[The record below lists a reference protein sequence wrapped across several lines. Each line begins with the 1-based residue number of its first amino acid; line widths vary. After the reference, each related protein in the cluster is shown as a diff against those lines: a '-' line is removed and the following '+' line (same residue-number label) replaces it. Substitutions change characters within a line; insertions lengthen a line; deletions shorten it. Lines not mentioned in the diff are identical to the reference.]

1 MSRLTPKQQWGFAF
15 AGLALTLLLGAVFT
29 FGSLGVPFEPKNWRA
44 LLALYAVSSFIT
56 AALLIFLLIL
66 GRTLF
71 RLWVERSKDQLG
83 ARFKTKMLVGAMAIS
98 LLPVLFMFFVS
109 YSLLN
114 RTLGR
119 WFPRPLEVASEQT
132 QALFSDFGRTQI
144 PRLHNIAHQIQPFA
158 IKPVHEFLTHAVAA
172 GADAVWLLDENG
184 NALTGGVLC
193 DDPPDVRDD
202 STCVRSNVLGKQLRV
217 LPSGLEIWEAAGA
230 AYFAARIPLSPATSA
245 HEINPNSRNSNVT
258 NSNAANS
265 AATKAPAF
273 LLTAYRTSPSFFTR
287 LELIQSQTAEY
298 YAEKQNLRA
307 LKRQMLLILLFFTT
321 LVLFSVMWVA
331 LFLSKQV
338 TVPIQALAEG
348 TREISSGNFDH
359 QVPDQVQDEL
369 GVLAR
374 SFNNMTKQL
383 RDNRSQIDQFTR
395 NLQQAVQ
402 ELERRRQLMETVL
415 ENIPTGVVSL
425 DAAGAILR
433 SNTAVTAM
441 LGPAARDKQ
450 SLDDLLGQEASRTV
464 QYLMRRSLRM
474 GVVSKE
480 IETLVS
486 GRVLHLAVTVS
497 SLGPRRANTGYVL
510 VLDDLTEMLRSQK
523 SAAWQ
528 EVARRIAHEIK
539 NPLTPIQLSA
549 QRLTRF
555 LDRRAATNATAVSP
569 HPAPIDAELTSLVQ
583 ECSRLIER
591 EVSTLAALVNEFSQ
605 FVRFPTAKLAPTD
618 ANTIVHEALEVF
630 SNRLDDVSLKTC
642 LAENLPQIRA
652 DGGLL
657 RSVVVNLIDNAA
669 ESLEHATTREI
680 VVATRNHPDAEM
692 VEISVADTGHGISP
706 QDKDKLFLP
715 QFSTKDR
722 GTGLGLAI
730 AARIVAEHG
739 GTIHVEDNHPQ
750 GSRFLI
756 ELPVGESVAVT
767 PHDSPTPASI
777 SSMPVANG
785 DSHTSVTNSVVTQ
798 SASATPVPTTSVAPT
813 SPAITA
819 SSKLAPPR

>member
-1 MSRLTPKQQWGFAF
+1 MSRLTSKQRWGFV
-15 AGLALTLLLGAVFT
+15 AGALLLTLLLAAVFT
-29 FGSLGVPFEPKNWRA
+29 FGSLGVPFEPKNWRDV
-44 LLALYAVSSFIT
+44 LTLYAVSSFIT
-56 AALLIFLLIL
+56 AALLIFGLIL
-66 GRTLF
+66 GRTAV
-71 RLWVERSKDQLG
+71 RLWAERRKDQLG
-83 ARFKTKMLVGAMAIS
+83 ARFKTKMVVGAMAIS

-119 WFPRPLEVASEQT
+119 WFPRPLEIASEQT
-132 QALFSDFGRTQI
+132 QLLLNDFGRAQI
-144 PRLHNIAHQIQPFA
+144 PRLHNLARQIQPFA
-158 IKPVHEFLTHAVAA
+158 NKPTREFLGHAFTG
-172 GADAVWLLDENG
+172 GADAVWILDAEG
-184 NALTGGVLC
+184 KAISGGVIC
-193 DDPPDVRDD
+193 DDPPEVRDAA
-202 STCVRSNVLGKQLRV
+202 TCVSAGVLGKQMRT
-217 LPSGLEIWEAAGA
+217 LPSGIEIWEAGKDVYSGA
-230 AYFAARIPLSPATSA
+230 RVPFSEPGKPG
-245 HEINPNSRNSNVT
+245 
-258 NSNAANS
+258 
-265 AATKAPAF
+265 AF
-273 LLTAYRTSPSFFTR
+273 LLTAYRTNPAFFER
-287 LELIQSQTAEY
+287 VNQIQAQTAEY

-307 LKRQMLLILLFFTT
+307 LKRQMLLILLFFTM

-348 TREISSGNFDH
+348 TREISSGNFDY

-369 GVLAR
+369 GILAR
-374 SFNNMTKQL
+374 SFNNMTRQL
-383 RDNRSQIDQFTR
+383 RDSRAQIDQFTR

-425 DAAGAILR
+425 DATGSILR
-433 SNTAVTAM
+433 SNSAVSGI
-441 LGPAARDKQ
+441 LGTGAREKQ
-450 SLDDLLGQEASRTV
+450 SLDDLLGTEASRSV

-474 GVVSKE
+474 GVVSRE
-480 IETLVS
+480 IETVVS

-549 QRLTRF
+549 QRLSRF
-555 LDRRAATNATAVSP
+555 LDRRGAAENVAVDP
-569 HPAPIDAELTSLVQ
+569 ELTALVL

-605 FVRFPTAKLAPTD
+605 FVRFPLAKLVPTD

-630 SNRLDDVSLKTC
+630 SNRLDGVTIKTA
-642 LAENLPQIRA
+642 LAENLPQVRGDA
-652 DGGLL
+652 GLL

-669 ESLEHATTREI
+669 ESLEHATCREI
-680 VVATRNHPDAEM
+680 LLSTRCDATAEV

-706 QDKDKLFLP
+706 HDKDKLFLP

-730 AARIVAEHG
+730 AARIIAEHG
-739 GTIHVEDNHPQ
+739 GTIHAEDNFPA
-750 GSRFLI
+750 GSRFVVG
-756 ELPVGESVAVT
+756 LPIGDAATVAAAENHAT
-767 PHDSPTPASI
+767 AATEPA
-777 SSMPVANG
+777 
-785 DSHTSVTNSVVTQ
+785 
-798 SASATPVPTTSVAPT
+798 
-813 SPAITA
+813 
-819 SSKLAPPR
+819 R

>member
-1 MSRLTPKQQWGFAF
+1 VSRLSSKQRWGFATGALF
-15 AGLALTLLLGAVFT
+15 LTLLLAAVFT
-29 FGSLGVPFEPKNWRA
+29 FGSLGVPFEPKNWRDV
-44 LLALYAVSSFIT
+44 LTLYAVSSFIT
-56 AALLIFLLIL
+56 AALLIFGSIL
-66 GRTLF
+66 GRTAL
-71 RLWVERSKDQLG
+71 RLWAERSKDQLG
-83 ARFKTKMLVGAMAIS
+83 ARFKTKMVVGAMAIS

-119 WFPRPLEVASEQT
+119 WFPRPLEIASEQT
-132 QALFSDFGRTQI
+132 QMLLNDFGRTQI
-144 PRLHNIAHQIQPFA
+144 PRLHNLAHQLQPFA
-158 IKPVHEFLTHAVAA
+158 TEPTQQFLGRAFAA
-172 GADAVWLLDENG
+172 GADAAWILDQNG
-184 NALTGGVLC
+184 NAVSGGVAC
-193 DDPPDVRDD
+193 DNPPEARDT
-202 STCVRSNVLGKQLRV
+202 SSCIVPNVLGKQARV
-217 LPSGLEIWEAAGA
+217 LPSGIEIWNAGKFV
-230 AYFAARIPLSPATSA
+230 YSAARIPLNEPGK
-245 HEINPNSRNSNVT
+245 P
-258 NSNAANS
+258 
-265 AATKAPAF
+265 PAF
-273 LLTAYRTSPSFFTR
+273 LVTAFRTNPSFFER
-287 LELIQSQTAEY
+287 LNEIQSQTAEY

-307 LKRQMLLILLFFTT
+307 LKRQMLLILLFFTV
-321 LVLFSVMWVA
+321 LVLFAVMWVA

-348 TREISSGNFDH
+348 TREVSLGNFDY

-369 GVLAR
+369 GILTR

-425 DAAGAILR
+425 DSSGAILR
-433 SNTAVTAM
+433 ANSAVSGM
-441 LGPAARDKQ
+441 LGQGARDKQ
-450 SLDDLLGQEASRTV
+450 SLDELLGLETSRAV

-474 GVVSKE
+474 GVVSRE
-480 IETLVS
+480 IETVVD

-549 QRLTRF
+549 QRMSRF
-555 LDRRAATNATAVSP
+555 LDRRNASDGASRDP
-569 HPAPIDAELTSLVQ
+569 ELTAIVQ

-591 EVSTLAALVNEFSQ
+591 EVSALAALVNEFSQ
-605 FVRFPTAKLAPTD
+605 FVRFPTAKLVPTD
-618 ANTIVHEALEVF
+618 LNTTVHEALEVF
-630 SNRLDDVSLKTC
+630 SNRLDGVTLKIS
-642 LAENLPQIRA
+642 LAENLPQVRA

-669 ESLEHATTREI
+669 ESLEHSACREI
-680 VVATRNHPDAEM
+680 VVSTRNHPDAET

-715 QFSTKDR
+715 HFSTKDR

-739 GTIHVEDNHPQ
+739 GKIHVEDNHPV

-756 ELPVGESVAVT
+756 ELPVTEVVPAAQ
-767 PHDSPTPASI
+767 DSPVPASE
-777 SSMPVANG
+777 SS
-785 DSHTSVTNSVVTQ
+785 
-798 SASATPVPTTSVAPT
+798 
-813 SPAITA
+813 
-819 SSKLAPPR
+819 R